1 MTHYQWTRRN
11 LFAPWAQRFS
21 TLLRVVSTVVLSA
34 LVVGWPVAVIHAQP
48 AGPQIMPN
56 YRGAD
61 IRQVIE
67 AVGEVT
73 GRNFLVDPRVQANV
87 TLLSFSPMSPDAFYE
102 AFLATLQVHGFAAID
117 SGGVVKIIQE
127 ANARA
132 LPSGPSNA
140 DGDEFVTQTVVLQNI
155 GAAQLVPILRPLM
168 PQTAHLAAHQTSN
181 MLIMADRAG
190 NIQRMLNIVARMDQA
205 GEEEIEVI
213 ALENASASEVVR
225 MLTALNQAT
234 AAAGGAPAAQIAADE
249 RTNSVLVSGSLNN
262 RLRYRALIAHLDSPS
277 ENGGDT
283 RVRYLNYADAE
294 ELATSLQTQFS
305 GAGAAT
311 ATDGGDAGGPITIWA
326 DVGTNSLVI
335 NAPSRVLQDIT
346 AVIDKLDIPRAQVK
360 VDAIIVEVRD
370 DRAGQL
376 GITWAIQGAESDNGV
391 GITNFSSTTPGVAQL
406 AASGQDGGVNP
417 GFLPDG
423 ISFAIGRIS
432 DNGTSWAALLT
443 ALRSDAAT
451 NIIATPSIVT
461 LDNEEAEINVGQE
474 VPVVSGQFTST
485 GANAGVVNPFQTI
498 NRQNVGTRLAITPQI
513 NEGSGVKLNIEQEQ
527 SSIAAAASA
536 LATDLVFNNRT
547 ITTSVFVEDQQ
558 ILVLGGLIDDQLTE
572 SEQRVPFLGRIPGF
586 GWLFRA
592 RSTDRVKTNLMV
604 FIRPTI
610 LRDNIQ
616 ATFETNTKYNY
627 IRDLQLQQAERPV
640 QLMRDAERPLLPALP
655 DQTNQGDSNSP
666 AEATDGR

>member
-1 MTHYQWTRRN
+1 MLKR
-11 LFAPWAQRFS
+11 LIF
-21 TLLRVVSTVVLSA
+21 
-34 LVVGWPVAVIHAQP
+34 PVAVGLVFGVWHNGPARAQQ

-73 GRNFLVDPRVQANV
+73 GINFLVDPRIQADV
-87 TLLSFSPMSPDAFYE
+87 TLLSFSPMSPEAFYE
-102 AFLATLQVHGFAAID
+102 AFLATLQVHGYAAID
-117 SGGVVKIIQE
+117 SGGVVKIVQE

-132 LPSGPSNA
+132 YPTGPGNG
-140 DGDEFVTQTVVLQNI
+140 DGDAFVTQTIRLENI

-190 NIQRMLNIVARMDQA
+190 NIQRMINIVARMDQA

-213 ALENASASEVVR
+213 PLENASASEVVR
-225 MLTALNQAT
+225 MLTALNQAA
-234 AAAGGAPAAQIAADE
+234 AAAGGAPAAQIAADD
-249 RTNSVLVSGSLNN
+249 RTNSVLVSGSMNN
-262 RLRYRALIAHLDSPS
+262 RLRYRALVAHLDSPS
-277 ENGGDT
+277 QTGGDT

-294 ELATSLQTQFS
+294 ELATSLQTQF
-305 GAGAAT
+305 GGATAAAGAE
-311 ATDGGDAGGPITIWA
+311 GGEAAGPITIWA

-335 NAPSRVLQDIT
+335 NAPSRVLQDIL

-370 DRAGQL
+370 DSAGQL
-376 GITWAIQGAESDNGV
+376 GITWALQGAESDQGV
-391 GITNFSSTTPGVAQL
+391 GITNFGSTTPGIAQL
-406 AASGQDGGVNP
+406 AASGQDGSANP
-417 GFLPDG
+417 AVLPDG
-423 ISFAIGRIS
+423 VTFAIGRIS

-498 NRQNVGTRLAITPQI
+498 NRQNVGTRLALTPQI
-513 NEGSGVKLNIEQEQ
+513 NEGSGVKLTIEQEQ

-536 LATDLVFNNRT
+536 LASDLVFNNRT

-558 ILVLGGLIDDQLTE
+558 ILVLGGLIDEQLTE
-572 SEQRVPFLGRIPGF
+572 SEQRVPFLGRIPGL

-592 RSTDRVKTNLMV
+592 RTTDRVKTNLMV

-610 LRDNIQ
+610 LRDSIQ
-616 ATFETNTKYNY
+616 ASFETNSKYNY
-627 IRDLQLQQAERPV
+627 IRDLQLNQAEEPV
-640 QLMRDAERPLLPALP
+640 QLMRDAERPLLPPLP
-655 DQTNQGDSNSP
+655 EDATQTAPESSD
-666 AEATDGR
+666 EATDGR

>member
-1 MTHYQWTRRN
+1 MLKR
-11 LFAPWAQRFS
+11 LIF
-21 TLLRVVSTVVLSA
+21 
-34 LVVGWPVAVIHAQP
+34 PVAVGLVFGVWHNGPSRAQQ

-73 GRNFLVDPRVQANV
+73 GKNFLVDPRIQADV

-102 AFLATLQVHGFAAID
+102 AFLATLQVHGYAAID
-117 SGGVVKIIQE
+117 SGGVVKIVQE

-132 LPSGPSNA
+132 YPTGSGGG
-140 DGDEFVTQTVVLQNI
+140 DGDAFVTQTVMLENI

-190 NIQRMLNIVARMDQA
+190 NIQRMINIVARMDQA

-213 ALENASASEVVR
+213 PLENASASEVVR

-277 ENGGDT
+277 ETGGDT

-294 ELATSLQTQFS
+294 ELATSLQTQF
-305 GAGAAT
+305 GGAT
-311 ATDGGDAGGPITIWA
+311 ATSGAEGGVEEGPETIWA

-335 NAPSRVLQDIT
+335 NAPARVLQDMLAI
-346 AVIDKLDIPRAQVK
+346 VDRLDIPRAQVK
-360 VDAIIVEVRD
+360 VDAIIVEVSE

-376 GITWAIQGAESDNGV
+376 GITWALQGADSEQGV
-391 GITNFSSTTPGVAQL
+391 GITNFGSTVPGVAQI
-406 AASGQDGGVNP
+406 ASSSASGTADP
-417 GFLPDG
+417 SLLSDG
-423 ISFAIGRIS
+423 ISFAVGRIRDS
-432 DNGTSWAALLT
+432 GTSWAALLT
-443 ALRSDAAT
+443 ALQGDATT

-461 LDNEEAEINVGQE
+461 LDNTEAEIRVGQE
-474 VPVVSGQFTST
+474 VPFLTGQFTST
-485 GANAGVVNPFQTI
+485 GANQGVVNPFQTI
-498 NRQNVGTRLAITPQI
+498 QRQEVGTRLAITPQI
-513 NEGSGVKLNIEQEQ
+513 NEGSGVKLMIEQEQ
-527 SSIAAAASA
+527 SSLSAGASGA
-536 LATDLVFNNRT
+536 VDLVTNKRN
-547 ITTSVFVEDQQ
+547 ITTSVFVEDAQ

-572 SEQRVPFLGRIPGF
+572 SEQRVPFLGRIPGL

-627 IRDLQLQQAERPV
+627 IRDLQLEQAEEPV
-640 QLMRDAERPLLPALP
+640 QLMRDVERPTLPPLTETAP
-655 DQTNQGDSNSP
+655 QTNPN
-666 AEATDGR
+666 AATE